1 MNFLLKRKQRKLIAE
16 LKTRRHAEDDLLSPA
31 LRHDFDELISEL
43 ETSPADNGVLKK
55 AREKYSLLQLPE
67 KRGTMFALLDLII
80 VVGAV
85 AFGLRG
91 LYFQPFRIPTSS
103 MQPTLYG
110 IHYLDRANATNPYLD
125 KLPHPFNKL
134 RRG

>member
-1 MNFLLKRKQRKLIAE
+1 MNFLLKRKQRKLLAE

-31 LRHDFDELISEL
+31 LRHDFDSIISDL
-43 ETSPADNGVLKK
+43 ENSEASPAAMKS
-55 AREKYSLLQLPE
+55 ARDRFAALRLPF
-67 KRGTMFALLDLII
+67 KRGTMFAFLDLIV

-103 MQPTLYG
+103 MQPT
-110 IHYLDRANATNPYLD
+110 
-125 KLPHPFNKL
+125 
-134 RRG
+134 